1 MLFDPN
7 QTTVRFFRSI
17 FNRIMLDIRMHGRRI
32 LMLRNNAVRSS
43 FILFAMLISV
53 FGISVGR
60 AQETIDV
67 AKITCDQFLAGRV
80 TDSRT
85 LSIWLSGYYNGTR
98 HNTVVNVSEFQKH
111 STDLMDYC
119 ISHPDMNLMDA
130 IKNALGADK

>member
-1 MLFDPN
+1 MPLK
-7 QTTVRFFRSI
+7 
-17 FNRIMLDIRMHGRRI
+17 
-32 LMLRNNAVRSS
+32 SS
-43 FILFAMLISV
+43 FILIAMLISF

-60 AQETIDV
+60 AQETIDI

-98 HNTVVNVSEFQKH
+98 HNTLVDVSAFQKH
-111 STDLMDYC
+111 SIDLMDYC

-130 IKNALGADK
+130 IKNRSRR